1 MCLLFGDQ
9 VCLAILAQCVQPLST
24 DHLRTLLT
32 FAPFRR
38 AWSCEPLSC
47 LCTCTRTKY
56 FWMGSH
62 GSRLGTSFD
71 YDLRRGRIVLDF
83 VAHHVEM

>member
-1 MCLLFGDQ
+1 
-9 VCLAILAQCVQPLST
+9 
-24 DHLRTLLT
+24 
-32 FAPFRR
+32 
-38 AWSCEPLSC
+38 
-47 LCTCTRTKY
+47 
-56 FWMGSH
+56 MGSH